1 MLIENVQLGGTQI
14 GIIIP
19 YLFELIRENSRSMY
33 KKNLIVWTKNSTFLL
48 QELKTLTCTPECS
61 WRIFSWT
68 IKESSFI
75 SQSNKKSYW
84 INGLFLGSFRHPTLF
99 KIDSSGFNRCI
110 SFSFTRY
117 PGCPFLQT
125 SKKEMHVITNMIA
138 LGAPTLDVHGRYTRY
153 NQRIGIGIGRGKKA

>member
-19 YLFELIRENSRSMY
+19 HLFELIRENSRSMY

-99 KIDSSGFNRCI
+99 KIDSFGFNRCI
-110 SFSFTRY
+110 SFSFTRH

-125 SKKEMHVITNMIA
+125 LKKGDACNYKYDSFRCSYFRRTWTIHSIQPAYRDRE
-138 LGAPTLDVHGRYTRY
+138 RER
-153 NQRIGIGIGRGKKA
+153 